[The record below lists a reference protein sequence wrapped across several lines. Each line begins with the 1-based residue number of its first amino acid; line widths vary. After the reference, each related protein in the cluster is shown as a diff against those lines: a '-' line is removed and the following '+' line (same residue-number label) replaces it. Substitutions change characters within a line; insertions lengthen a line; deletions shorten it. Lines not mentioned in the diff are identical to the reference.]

1 MAKNPFVFP
10 STFSNSQSLTP
21 SSSSSPPPSFNS
33 YSSCPSSDP
42 SLNSPFLS
50 SHQSLPPPLSQNSSS
65 PFGLPSAA
73 VIGPCAACKIL
84 RQPCTDKCHVA
95 AYFPPS
101 VEPHNFNVIDS
112 LFGHSNVVEFLQQNG
127 NSSSYVPLLLLLKNI
142 SKDGNQRQANPS
154 KNSNDVR
161 YGSNININGQL
172 MLGVSDNLKAHSYS
186 SSSKP
191 LMMFAINNLGTITSP
206 ANQLRGNNDLD
217 MPADMEDE
225 SLNSNVDPSGKDDVD
240 SKMDDGDSVD
250 SGPESVW
257 KSEIAKFTEKGGLV
271 DSEGVEKLLQLM
283 KPEKN
288 GKKIDLVGRSVLAG
302 VVAATD
308 KFDCLGR
315 FVQLRGVLVFD
326 EWLQD
331 VLKGNIADGRGS
343 KDSAKSI
350 EEFLDVVFRALD
362 KLPIDLN
369 ALRMCTIGKSVNR
382 LRTHKKLEI
391 QKKARTLVDKW
402 KKRVEAEIDRDH
414 GFNLPVTWPRRTQL
428 TRLARLP
435 PK

>member
-33 YSSCPSSDP
+33 CSSCPSSDP

-50 SHQSLPPPLSQNSSS
+50 SHQSLPLPLSQNSFS

-84 RQPCTDKCHVA
+84 RRPCTDKCYVA
-95 AYFPPS
+95 SYFPPS
-101 VEPHNFNVIDS
+101 VEPHNFAVIDS
-112 LFGHSNVVEFLQQNG
+112 LFGHSNVVEYLQQNG
-127 NSSSYVPLLLLLKNI
+127 NSLSYVPLLLLLKDT
-142 SKDGNQRQANPS
+142 SKDGNQHQANPS
-154 KNSNDVR
+154 ENSNDVR
-161 YGSNININGQL
+161 YGSKININGQL

-186 SSSKP
+186 SSSKH
-191 LMMFAINNLGTITSP
+191 LMMFGIDNLGTITSP

-217 MPADMEDE
+217 MQADMEDE
-225 SLNSNVDPSGKDDVD
+225 SLNSNVDPRVKDDVD
-240 SKMDDGDSVD
+240 AKMDDGDSGD
-250 SGPESVW
+250 SGPESIW

-308 KFDCLGR
+308 KFYCLDR
-315 FVQLRGVLVFD
+315 FVHLRGLHVFD

-331 VLKGNIADGRGS
+331 VLKGKIGDGSGS
-343 KDSAKSI
+343 KDSEKSI
-350 EEFLDVVFRALD
+350 EEFLEVVLRALD
-362 KLPIDLN
+362 KLPTNIY
-369 ALRMCTIGKSVNR
+369 ALQTCTIGKLVNH
-382 LRTHKKLEI
+382 LGTHKNLEI
-391 QKKARTLVDKW
+391 RKKARSLVDAW
-402 KKRVEAEIDRDH
+402 KKRVDAEIDRDH
-414 GFNLPVTWPRRTQL
+414 GFKPPVVWPTR
-428 TRLARLP
+428 TRLPRLP
-435 PK
+435 PN